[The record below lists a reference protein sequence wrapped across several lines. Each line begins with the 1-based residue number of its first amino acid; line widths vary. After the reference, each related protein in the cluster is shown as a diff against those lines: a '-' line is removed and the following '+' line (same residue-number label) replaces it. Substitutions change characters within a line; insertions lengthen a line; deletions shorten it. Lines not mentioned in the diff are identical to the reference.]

1 MIDRIFFTAF
11 TFCLMMAATMVLASA
26 MLGIRQPAANTVAAE
41 VVAAAPAAQQLR

>member
-26 MLGIRQPAANTVAAE
+26 MLGIGPPAANSAATE
-41 VVAAAPAAQQLR
+41 VVAAAPVAQQLR